1 MANIYKVKRF
11 FSDSQNE
18 EELDDDQVKDPS
30 YLQGA
35 IRGALMA
42 GGGTALS
49 GGIALAIAKALKK
62 KEKVDNIKRELLPQ
76 TLKNSAIGVGAGLLG
91 VEIRRKLK
99 EISPSY
105 KKYLLE
111 KQKKKNKKEEY

>member
-1 MANIYKVKRF
+1 MSNVYKIKRF

-35 IRGALMA
+35 VKGALMV

-62 KEKVDNIKRELLPQ
+62 KEKVDEIKRELLPQ
-76 TLKNSAIGVGAGLLG
+76 TLKNCVIGVGAGLLG
-91 VEIRRKLK
+91 VGIRRKLK

-105 KKYLLE
+105 RKYLLE
-111 KQKKKNKKEEY
+111 KQKKKNK